1 MTANALRLTRN
12 VGFPKLTDSSAPA
25 SEAAAARKRVT
36 ATFAVEFNVR
46 GAFANLAPGEAY
58 ANARNAIP
66 LDHLL
71 LRRSNQ
77 TVRKRTSLSGRF
89 GSGPVLS
96 GESPVVDH
104 KPAAPGQQRP
114 ITLRLQFS

>member
-25 SEAAAARKRVT
+25 SDAAAARKRVT

-46 GAFANLAPGEAY
+46 GAFANLAPGKAY
-58 ANARNAIP
+58 ANARNAMP

-71 LRRSNQ
+71 LRSLNQ
-77 TVRKRTSLSGRF
+77 TARKRASLSGRF
-89 GSGPVLS
+89 GSTAGIALS
-96 GESPVVDH
+96 GFGLISFGVLLGVIRQSGGD
-104 KPAAPGQQRP
+104 KFR
-114 ITLRLQFS
+114 